1 MFGKRGGECVF
12 KWQQPY
18 DEAPEYISPEEAI
31 PLFEA
36 SKNEKSIAVSE
47 SFYNVYQN
55 IKDNLFTTQKAKV
68 STPRVKALSKVR
80 AMLNSNDEQCDK
92 EYLELLFKVLEL
104 DGLPDLSPI
113 NKAKDCKKLK
123 ESISIEILLHI
134 LKSAD
139 KIDKEPENVILAE
152 EMI

>member
-1 MFGKRGGECVF
+1 M
-12 KWQQPY
+12 
-18 DEAPEYISPEEAI
+18 
-31 PLFEA
+31 
-36 SKNEKSIAVSE
+36 
-47 SFYNVYQN
+47 
-55 IKDNLFTTQKAKV
+55 
-68 STPRVKALSKVR
+68 SKVR